1 MWRTGIY
8 LFIVLGLIGSVIPIT
23 SPELLLGVG
32 VGLKNTI
39 NLQGTLLQSVDGLL
53 QVQFPVIIGVLIC
66 AVAVFS
72 LMITRTKIGQDFTQL
87 SSNQQNP
94 IDSDWHTSKVRITAI
109 AISTIVAAW
118 GQIILLQNT
127 GIFSTYGSHMGIGVL
142 AVSALV
148 VGGAT
153 ILYTLIRSR
162 HDNQIG

>member
-1 MWRTGIY
+1 M
-8 LFIVLGLIGSVIPIT
+8 IT
-23 SPELLLGVG
+23 
-32 VGLKNTI
+32 
-39 NLQGTLLQSVDGLL
+39 
-53 QVQFPVIIGVLIC
+53 GVLIC

-94 IDSDWHTSKVRITAI
+94 IDSDGHSSKVRITAI
-109 AISTIVAAW
+109 TISTIVAAW

-127 GIFSTYGSHMGIGVL
+127 GNFSTYGSHIGIGVF

-153 ILYTLIRSR
+153 ISKATVRNALLGIIVLQGFNIISIPAVEQLFPSNVSEILRVILINGAILYTFIRSR
-162 HDNQIG
+162 RDNQIG